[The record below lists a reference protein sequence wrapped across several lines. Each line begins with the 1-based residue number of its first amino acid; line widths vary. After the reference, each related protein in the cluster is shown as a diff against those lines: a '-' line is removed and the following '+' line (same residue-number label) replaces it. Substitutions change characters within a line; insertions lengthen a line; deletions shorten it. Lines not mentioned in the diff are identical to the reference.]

1 VDEAI
6 AQEVLNAISGSAVEA
21 ALEAADQLRNH
32 RQQQRRA
39 IELQVEQARYEA
51 QLAARRYD
59 AVDPENRLVAAELE
73 CRWNAAL
80 EKARELGGKLQQFDA
95 EIGSVPM
102 PDKEVL
108 MSLAQ
113 DLPAV
118 WNASSSD
125 MRLKQRIVRILIHE
139 IVVDVNEKDHET
151 VLLIHWAGGRHS
163 ELRVKKNR
171 TGHHSRCTGLEA
183 IEVMRQMAV
192 GHTDEQIAAT
202 FFSCQ
207 VFAPGR
213 KPRFAATYKGPAI
226 PARSFS
232 RGRPCAC
239 DGKAYFPT

>member
-1 VDEAI
+1 MDEAI

-163 ELRVKKNR
+163 ETASEEESHRPPLSLHGFGSDRSDAANGGWAHGR
-171 TGHHSRCTGLEA
+171 T
-183 IEVMRQMAV
+183 
-192 GHTDEQIAAT
+192 D
-202 FFSCQ
+202 
-207 VFAPGR
+207 
-213 KPRFAATYKGPAI
+213 
-226 PARSFS
+226 RSYFLFLS
-232 RGRPCAC
+232 GVCA
-239 DGKAYFPT
+239 G